1 MSGRMHKFMLVLN
14 YLIHLSRPGRR
25 LIYHYSWNFVLRR
38 QKLPDIIAVYTVTLS
53 IECQDKMENFRLEQ
67 KIDYKIDQ
75 LVEEDNEALQLLET
89 TSDFWSS
96 AFWVIK

>member
-1 MSGRMHKFMLVLN
+1 MHKFMLVLN

-53 IECQDKMENFRLEQ
+53 FECQDKMENFRLEQ
-67 KIDYKIDQ
+67 NIDYKIDQ
-75 LVEEDNEALQLLET
+75 LVEEDNEALELLET
-89 TSDFWSS
+89 TNDSWST

>member
-1 MSGRMHKFMLVLN
+1 MHKFMLVLN

-38 QKLPDIIAVYTVTLS
+38 QKLPDIIAVFLVTLS
-53 IECQDKMENFRLEQ
+53 IESQAKMENFRLEQ
-67 KIDYKIDQ
+67 SILYKIEHLMED
-75 LVEEDNEALQLLET
+75 DNEALELLET
-89 TSDFWSS
+89 TDHIWST

>member
-1 MSGRMHKFMLVLN
+1 MHKFMLVLN

-67 KIDYKIDQ
+67 NIDYKIDQ
-75 LVEEDNEALQLLET
+75 LVEEDNEALEILET
-89 TSDFWSS
+89 TNDSWST